1 MERVAYRLRLGVVDD
16 DAGFA
21 IGADGRLTDGRE
33 DSCRE
38 LAPEI
43 GTSIPDKLL
52 LLLLVVVVVMVVVRG
67 VPAAPAESDR

>member
-33 DSCRE
+33 ESCRE

-52 LLLLVVVVVMVVVRG
+52 VVVVVVVRG

>member
-33 DSCRE
+33 ESCRE

-52 LLLLVVVVVMVVVRG
+52 VVVVVVVVRG

>member
-1 MERVAYRLRLGVVDD
+1 MERVAHRLRLGVVDD

-33 DSCRE
+33 ESCRE

-52 LLLLVVVVVMVVVRG
+52 VVVVVVVRG